1 MQTTKE
7 AREQEDHMR
16 REFANMKTKIS
27 SDLVESIEFI
37 DNLKSDIL
45 TTKEE
50 SQKAT
55 SSIYT
60 SLLPGTDLSITPQ
73 GVPFGNF
80 FHFSSFSRPLKF
92 PNLSRNGLVPS

>member
-7 AREQEDHMR
+7 AREKEDHMR

-55 SSIYT
+55 SSIADALNASIAKNT
-60 SLLPGTDLSITPQ
+60 GHTKMVSFEWSRTDIALGWT
-73 GVPFGNF
+73 VT
-80 FHFSSFSRPLKF
+80 
-92 PNLSRNGLVPS
+92 